1 MMINTVESLRELY
14 VALGGD
20 LSDVANI
27 TTIPEMLS
35 KISLVAQAAATE
47 LPVVSGADDG
57 DVLGVV
63 SGKWAKM
70 SVPTELPAVTNVDDG
85 NVLGVVSGNWA
96 KMSVPTELPTVGGTD
111 SGKVLTVSNSNW
123 VAANLPSLESQINVD
138 LGILSGGKITVSR
151 TVANQVV
158 SYKNYV
164 VTFDDGEKFFHCS
177 SITSNSLYNFVCVE
191 RGESSTIYH
200 SFQINKL
207 ATGSQS
213 VTVTSKTIN
222 DPV

>member
-1 MMINTVESLRELY
+1 MINTVESLRGLY

-70 SVPTELPAVTNVDDG
+70 TPPTELPAVSGTDNG
-85 NVLGVVSGNWA
+85 KLLGVSSGAWNKVNA
-96 KMSVPTELPTVGGTD
+96 PAEFKVKRITASGTTVGSNVSISLPSGVNRTALSAYDGYDTVNKCGLCVDYSNIYLPFVGTD
-111 SGKVLTVSNSNW
+111 IVGFTTWFSGIGKINNKVS
-123 VAANLPSLESQINVD
+123 
-138 LGILSGGKITVSR
+138 KITVGINHLQASND
-151 TVANQVV
+151 VI
-158 SYKNYV
+158 YV
-164 VTFDDGEKFFHCS
+164 EEITFS
-177 SITSNSLYNFVCVE
+177 
-191 RGESSTIYH
+191 
-200 SFQINKL
+200 
-207 ATGSQS
+207 
-213 VTVTSKTIN
+213 
-222 DPV
+222 